1 MITLISVCSYLY
13 YAHKDSILNFVGLS
27 KKEDP
32 NDSTQ
37 NRGSTRTN
45 KRRVKGK
52 ESVEGDLTS
61 LSDSDMRRKKF
72 ILRTYSDVDFHIKL
86 QSRKGKKELA

>member
-1 MITLISVCSYLY
+1 MLTLISVCSYLY
-13 YAHKDSILNFVGLS
+13 YAHRDSILNFVGLS
-27 KKEDP
+27 NKEDP
-32 NDSTQ
+32 NESQQ

-52 ESVEGDLTS
+52 KSVKGDLRS
-61 LSDSDMRRKKF
+61 FSDSDMRRKKF

-86 QSRKGKKELA
+86 QSKKGKNN